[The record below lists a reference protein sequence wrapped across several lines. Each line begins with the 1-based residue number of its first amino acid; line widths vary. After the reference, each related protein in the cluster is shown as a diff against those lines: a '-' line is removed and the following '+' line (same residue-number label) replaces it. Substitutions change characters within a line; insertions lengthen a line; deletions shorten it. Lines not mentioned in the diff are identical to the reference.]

1 MPGVAAEP
9 AARGARPHGAGDTH
23 PLRTLGPTSW
33 ASRMWD
39 AELYCTSV
47 AEALGYLA
55 GPSRGECTTAGLT
68 CLPFMYWPGF
78 NVLKLQEAIRP
89 LPQSTPSWN

>member
-9 AARGARPHGAGDTH
+9 AARGARPDGAGDTH
-23 PLRTLGPTSW
+23 PLRTPGPTSW

-39 AELYCTSV
+39 VELYCMSV
-47 AEALGYLA
+47 AEALGCLVR
-55 GPSRGECTTAGLT
+55 PSHGECTTAGLT
-68 CLPFMYWPGF
+68 CLPFMYWPSF

-89 LPQSTPSWN
+89 LPQSTPSRS